1 MKMQKF
7 LCSIIKK
14 LLKYIQSIQTES
26 SNIIVLNNN
35 NEKSYK
41 PNEYLKILM
50 TYNNSIY
57 NNKNRRFANFDRLS
71 MLIENF

>member
-7 LCSIIKK
+7 LRSIIKK

-26 SNIIVLNNN
+26 NIIIVLNNN